1 MQTERIEGRTT
12 AIGAWAV
19 VHGHEPV
26 VYLAEN
32 AETISRALALDLV
45 ARLPASEVADASRLE
60 EMRRALLEER
70 WAHALIVWME
80 ETGTTVDVYEGS
92 PKVWTERELELE
104 QATLEIRMAPLL
116 S

>member
-1 MQTERIEGRTT
+1 MQVERVGRPT
-12 AIGAWAV
+12 AIGAYAV
-19 VHGHEPV
+19 VHGNEPI

-32 AETISRALALDLV
+32 SEVISRALALDLV
-45 ARLPASEVADASRLE
+45 ARLPAKEVADTARLE

-70 WAHALIVWME
+70 WADALLVWME

-92 PKVWTERELELE
+92 PKVWTERELDLE

>member
-1 MQTERIEGRTT
+1 MQAERIGDRAT
-12 AIGAWAV
+12 AVGAWAV
-19 VHGHEPV
+19 VHGHEPL

-32 AETISRALALDLV
+32 AEIISRALALDLV
-45 ARLPASEVADASRLE
+45 ARLPSSEVDDASRLE

-70 WAHALIVWME
+70 WADALIVWME

-92 PKVWTERELELE
+92 PKVWTERELDLE
-104 QATLEIRMAPLL
+104 QATLEIRMGPLL